1 MNIRFYIDPE
11 TDLPHIYNH
20 DVKEEEVE
28 DVLDSP
34 GEDRP
39 GRDDSRVAIGPT
51 RGGRVLR
58 VIYVRDPQPDSVFV
72 VTAYELSG
80 KPLLAYRRRR
90 RKKGK

>member
-1 MNIRFYIDPE
+1 VNIRFYVDPE

-34 GEDRP
+34 REDRP
-39 GRDDSRVAIGPT
+39 GRGDSRVAIGQT

-80 KPLLAYRRRR
+80 KPRLAYRRRL

>member
-1 MNIRFYIDPE
+1 VNIRFYIDPE

-20 DVKEEEVE
+20 DVEEEEVE
-28 DVLDSP
+28 DALDSP

-39 GRDDSRVAIGPT
+39 GRDGSRVANGQT
-51 RGGRVLR
+51 RGGRLLR

-72 VTAYELSG
+72 VTADELSG
-80 KPLLAYRRRR
+80 KPLLAYRRRL

>member
-20 DVKEEEVE
+20 DVEEEEVE

-34 GEDRP
+34 REDRP
-39 GRDDSRVAIGPT
+39 GRDGSRVAIGQT
-51 RGGRVLR
+51 RGGRLLR
-58 VIYVRDPQPDSVFV
+58 VIYVRDPQPDSIFV

-80 KPLLAYRRRR
+80 KPLLAYRRRL

>member
-1 MNIRFYIDPE
+1 MKIRFYIDPE

-20 DVKEEEVE
+20 AVEEEEVE

-39 GRDDSRVAIGPT
+39 GRDGSRVAIGPT
-51 RGGRVLR
+51 QGGRVLR

-80 KPLLAYRRRR
+80 KALLAYRRRR